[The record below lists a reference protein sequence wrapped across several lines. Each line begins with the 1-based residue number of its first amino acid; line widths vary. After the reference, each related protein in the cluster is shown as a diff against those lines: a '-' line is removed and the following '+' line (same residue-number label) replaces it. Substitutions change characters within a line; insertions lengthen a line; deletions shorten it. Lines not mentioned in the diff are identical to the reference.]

1 MVVLVEPDFVENRL
15 ISLFLKRF
23 MTLKPPV
30 YRALG
35 LGGKLWIV
43 LPVAESG
50 FFIHRLPM
58 PCA

>member
-43 LPVAESG
+43 LPAVKTG
-50 FFIHRLPM
+50 FFIHRLSM
-58 PCA
+58 ACV